1 MGFLSLQDLWPKTW
15 HKYSHNDK
23 ATWVARMPKHG
34 LVTGVVAI
42 SSGGGH
48 LLAGFDQFDINVL
61 WNITLDRGLRCRKG
75 NVNDNG
81 ERRAP
86 ISRSRSWAEDA
97 QGHARCDF

>member
-1 MGFLSLQDLWPKTW
+1 
-15 HKYSHNDK
+15 
-23 ATWVARMPKHG
+23 MPEHG

-42 SSGGGH
+42 ASCGGH
-48 LLAGFDQFDINVL
+48 LLAGFDQFDTNVL
-61 WNITLDRGLRCRKG
+61 WNITLDPLRIRKG

>member
-1 MGFLSLQDLWPKTW
+1 
-15 HKYSHNDK
+15 
-23 ATWVARMPKHG
+23 MPEHG

-42 SSGGGH
+42 ASCGGH

-81 ERRAP
+81 EPSNASGT
-86 ISRSRSWAEDA
+86 SRP
-97 QGHARCDF
+97 